1 LENYVNGPQ
10 MPMGLGMALA
20 ENMQAMQYFA
30 ALPDQKKQAV
40 IDHTHQIQSKQEM
53 RQFVQE
59 LPSGRLF

>member
-1 LENYVNGPQ
+1 

>member
-1 LENYVNGPQ
+1 MNGPQ

-20 ENMQAMQYFA
+20 ENMQAMPYFA

>member
-1 LENYVNGPQ
+1 MNGPQ

-20 ENMQAMQYFA
+20 ENTQAMQYFA

>member
-1 LENYVNGPQ
+1 MSLLNDDGIPL
-10 MPMGLGMALA
+10 GLGMALA